1 MIRFRTYL
9 REQTMRGLSR
19 VEQSKFDRALGV
31 GYEIKKATTKTTT
44 ITIRAPAA
52 DRAKMRRDVEARLKR
67 AKIEFIGDDTSGSAG
82 SIGQTKVNFPRHN
95 VTIQYKPAS
104 GSGGMSETTL
114 NATITELFPA
124 LAFMSKKKFTNA
136 TQFYNFVKIARDNGV
151 YLSGRD
157 REQGKKFITQAA
169 GSSKFDEKMDAAM
182 GILKYLYDENA
193 KSPINKVYWGYREKP
208 EGVPGSH
215 KGDLFIEYKSG
226 EMKGVSLKAGTAKTK
241 EPLLNTFVNKLFDE
255 FNDERGKNA
264 LKKDVYEKIHS
275 KMNLPQDWQSRSQK
289 ADSIKKIQDILQKTP
304 DYYEEKYDE
313 MLELCRQ
320 AVINRIKQDKN
331 ATLKYIEEVV
341 IGKADNVPLEVVK
354 AVGGGRY
361 QYVTDDEDLAIF
373 LPTVTAVDAQA
384 SQSSKQ
390 NWSIILKNKEDS
402 ITMNMSIRSNQS
414 APNNKIAQGFN
425 LAIKFNGMAK

>member
-1 MIRFRTYL
+1 
-9 REQTMRGLSR
+9 MRALSR
-19 VEQSKFDRALGV
+19 ANKAKFDRAIGV
-31 GYEIKKATTKTTT
+31 GYEVKSSNTKTTT
-44 ITIRAPAA
+44 IIVRSPAA
-52 DRAKMRRDVEARLKR
+52 ERSRTRTDIEGKLTRARISFVGETR
-67 AKIEFIGDDTSGSAG
+67 GG
-82 SIGQTKVNFPRHN
+82 SIGQTRVSFGNHD
-95 VTIQYKPAS
+95 VVITYKPAA
-104 GSGGMSETTL
+104 GGGGMSETTL

-136 TQFYNFVKIARDNGV
+136 TQFYNFIKTARDNGV
-151 YLSGRD
+151 YLSTRD
-157 REQGKKFITQAA
+157 KEQGKKFIDQAA
-169 GSSKFDEKMDAAM
+169 GSSKFDEKMDAAI
-182 GILKYLYDENA
+182 GILKYLYDENT
-193 KSPINKVYWGYREKP
+193 KSPISKVYWGYREKP
-208 EGVPGSH
+208 RGVPDSH

-275 KMNLPQDWQSRSQK
+275 KMGLPQDWNSRGNKQ
-289 ADSIKKIQDILQKTP
+289 DSIEKIQTILRKTP

-373 LPTVTAVDAQA
+373 LPTVTAVDAEA
-384 SQSSKQ
+384 STSSKQ
-390 NWSIILKNKEDS
+390 NWSITLKNKEDS

>member
-1 MIRFRTYL
+1 
-9 REQTMRGLSR
+9 MRALSR
-19 VEQSKFDRALGV
+19 ADKAKFDRAIDV
-31 GYEIKKATTKTTT
+31 GYEIKKSTTKTTT

-275 KMNLPQDWQSRSQK
+275 KMGLPQDWQSRSQK

-373 LPTVTAVDAQA
+373 LPTVTAVDAEA
-384 SQSSKQ
+384 SASSKQ
-390 NWSIILKNKEDS
+390 NWSITLKNKEDS